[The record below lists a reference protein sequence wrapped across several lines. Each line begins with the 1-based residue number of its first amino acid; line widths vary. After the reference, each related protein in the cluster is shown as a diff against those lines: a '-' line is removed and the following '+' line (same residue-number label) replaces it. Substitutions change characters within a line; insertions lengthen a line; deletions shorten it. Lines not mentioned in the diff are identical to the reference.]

1 MTRQQDREMV
11 LRQQAKTN
19 FGQSRLTWLHSGD
32 PATRLSV
39 FGPFR
44 FWKKSNQ
51 TDLGRGGKKLNQCIK
66 GFTLMVHIQ
75 AQQHTH
81 LDKKAVKETPLRP
94 ILPSTD
100 R

>member
-39 FGPFR
+39 LGPFR

-51 TDLGRGGKKLNQCIK
+51 TDLGRGGKKVESMYQRVHLN
-66 GFTLMVHIQ
+66 GTHPGTTT
-75 AQQHTH
+75 HT
-81 LDKKAVKETPLRP
+81 
-94 ILPSTD
+94 S
-100 R
+100 

>member
-44 FWKKSNQ
+44 FWKKVKSNRFRARREKVESMYQ
-51 TDLGRGGKKLNQCIK
+51 RVHLN
-66 GFTLMVHIQ
+66 GTHPGTTT
-75 AQQHTH
+75 HT
-81 LDKKAVKETPLRP
+81 
-94 ILPSTD
+94 S
-100 R
+100 